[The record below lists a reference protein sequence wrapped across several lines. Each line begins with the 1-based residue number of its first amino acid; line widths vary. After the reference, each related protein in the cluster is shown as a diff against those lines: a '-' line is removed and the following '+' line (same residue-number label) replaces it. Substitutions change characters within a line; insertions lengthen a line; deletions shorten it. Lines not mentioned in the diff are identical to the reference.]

1 MDKILG
7 VRGLTFRIERP
18 RNRSYQRDS
27 VFFVAMGR
35 IMVYKPAHFHLAEMS
50 LADLI
55 SSQLYV
61 YPKSECKIF
70 FQPTTDN
77 QQRTQI

>member
-35 IMVYKPAHFHLAEMS
+35 IMVYKPAHFRLTEMNM
-50 LADLI
+50 AALI
-55 SSQLYV
+55 LS
-61 YPKSECKIF
+61 
-70 FQPTTDN
+70 
-77 QQRTQI
+77 